1 MAIAKGDRCLFLTSL
16 TTRSAETAKALFRSL
31 EHVDKDLSGMIEEV
45 NRFSVSGSLP
55 ASGIEDGASKD
66 PVHQITAILNTH
78 VTSLEWINDQTAKL
92 KEEVGKLE
100 RQQERAG
107 GGQPPSRGAM
117 GASTGPSGARAPG
130 TPLNLGRSGLRS
142 SGFRSSPR

>member
-1 MAIAKGDRCLFLTSL
+1 
-16 TTRSAETAKALFRSL
+16 
-31 EHVDKDLSGMIEEV
+31 MIEEV
-45 NRFSVSGSLP
+45 NRFSVSGAGT

-92 KEEVGKLE
+92 KDEVTKLE
-100 RQQERAG
+100 RTHDREGGQTPQRG
-107 GGQPPSRGAM
+107 GGGGM
-117 GASTGPSGARAPG
+117 GASTGPSGGRAPG
-130 TPLNLGRSGLRS
+130 TPLSLGRSGLRS